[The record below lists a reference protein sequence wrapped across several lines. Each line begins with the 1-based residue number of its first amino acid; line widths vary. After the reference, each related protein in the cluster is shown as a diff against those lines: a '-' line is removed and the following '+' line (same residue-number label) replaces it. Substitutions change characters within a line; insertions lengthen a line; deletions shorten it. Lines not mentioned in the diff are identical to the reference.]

1 MKKKLLS
8 VILAVSMIAT
18 LMMGCG
24 DTKQETTSTGEVA
37 EEVTETAAKQMTA
50 VEDLN
55 NAAGSLNKNAGAL
68 SQAID
73 LFKV

>member
-24 DTKQETTSTGEVA
+24 GTTKETTSTGEVA
-37 EEVTETAAKQMTA
+37 EEVTETVTEEVA
-50 VEDLN
+50 
-55 NAAGSLNKNAGAL
+55 
-68 SQAID
+68 
-73 LFKV
+73 